1 MSTAQRF
8 AWLDGLSTVAV
19 CGLAI
24 AVLPPEAPASA
35 WGMAARIA
43 AVTLVCIVAFYYND
57 LYNFEVPHDVGQLF
71 VRLCRALGLSALV
84 LAGGY
89 LMFPGMILGG
99 NLASYALLLTL
110 LCVLALRVVVYA
122 LAKRAPFS
130 EAVLLLGGGPLAV
143 DLARQIRTRPD
154 LALRLVGVLNPAG
167 ADGEGDRLGDYG
179 DVGAVVRRVRPHP
192 SRGGV
197 PGRPGDPPGAPLPGR
212 RLP

>member
-24 AVLPPEAPASA
+24 AVLPPEPAA
-35 WGMAARIA
+35 TPWWLAARVA
-43 AVTLVCIVAFYYND
+43 AVTLVCILAFYYND

-71 VRLCRALGLSALV
+71 RRLCRALGLSALV

-89 LMFPGMILGG
+89 LLFPGMILGG

-110 LCVLALRVVVYA
+110 ICVLALRVVVYA
-122 LAKRAPFS
+122 LAKRRPFS

-179 DVGAVVRRVRPHP
+179 DVGDVVRRVPPRPIV
-192 SRGGV
+192 GAK
-197 PGRPGDPPGAPLPGR
+197 PGPPGDPPGAQPLGR
-212 RLP
+212 PVP

>member
-71 VRLCRALGLSALV
+71 VRLCRALGLPLTRLTAFGQDYAALTV
-84 LAGGY
+84 LEHAAGHWR
-89 LMFPGMILGG
+89 
-99 NLASYALLLTL
+99 L
-110 LCVLALRVVVYA
+110 LCLN
-122 LAKRAPFS
+122 
-130 EAVLLLGGGPLAV
+130 EGPGL
-143 DLARQIRTRPD
+143 
-154 LALRLVGVLNPAG
+154 
-167 ADGEGDRLGDYG
+167 
-179 DVGAVVRRVRPHP
+179 
-192 SRGGV
+192 
-197 PGRPGDPPGAPLPGR
+197 
-212 RLP
+212 

>member
-24 AVLPPEAPASA
+24 AVLPPEAPATA

-43 AVTLVCIVAFYYND
+43 AVTLVCIIAFYYND

-110 LCVLALRVVVYA
+110 VSVLALRGAVYA
-122 LAKRAPFS
+122 LAKRGPFS
-130 EAVLLLGGGPLAV
+130 QAALLLRRR
-143 DLARQIRTRPD
+143 ARARE
-154 LALRLVGVLNPAG
+154 AG
-167 ADGEGDRLGDYG
+167 Q
-179 DVGAVVRRVRPHP
+179 
-192 SRGGV
+192 
-197 PGRPGDPPGAPLPGR
+197 
-212 RLP
+212 